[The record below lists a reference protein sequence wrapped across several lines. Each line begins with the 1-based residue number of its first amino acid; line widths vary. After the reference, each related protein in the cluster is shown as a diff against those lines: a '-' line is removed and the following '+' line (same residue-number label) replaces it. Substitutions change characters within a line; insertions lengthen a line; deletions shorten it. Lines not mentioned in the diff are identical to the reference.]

1 MMTPPNMQLADEAA
15 FTYSDDKLQCSPVS
29 GYRVRRMY
37 MQSRRIKS
45 AIEKPRRHGNK
56 ISAGEKG
63 DEAMQTERLLLKGS
77 GGGDNAMWM

>member
-1 MMTPPNMQLADEAA
+1 MTPPNMQLADEAA

-45 AIEKPRRHGNK
+45 AIEKPPAARKQDLSWRERRQGN
-56 ISAGEKG
+56 ANR
-63 DEAMQTERLLLKGS
+63 ERLLLKGS